1 MTRVEKI
8 EQSVKELAED
18 ELAQFREWFA
28 EYDAAKWDEKI
39 ATDVK
44 AGRLDTLINEAK
56 ADIASGR
63 TRPL

>member
-8 EQSVKELAED
+8 EQSVKELAKD

-28 EYDAAKWDEKI
+28 EFDAAKWDEQI

>member
-8 EQSVKELAED
+8 EQSVKELAKE

-28 EYDAAKWDEKI
+28 EFDAAKWDEQI

>member
-8 EQSVKELAED
+8 EQSVKELARD

-28 EYDAAKWDEKI
+28 EFDAAKWDEQI
-39 ATDVK
+39 ATDLK
-44 AGRLDTLINEAK
+44 AGRLDTLVNEAK
-56 ADIASGR
+56 KDIASGR

>member
-8 EQSVKELAED
+8 EQSVKELARD

-28 EYDAAKWDEKI
+28 EFDAAKWDEQI

-56 ADIASGR
+56 TEIANGR

>member
-8 EQSVKELAED
+8 EQFVKELAED
-18 ELAQFREWFA
+18 ELAQFHEWFA
-28 EYDAAKWDEKI
+28 EFDAAKWDEQI

-44 AGRLDTLINEAK
+44 AGRLNTLINEAK
-56 ADIASGR
+56 GEIASGR